1 MKPITYEDGQ
11 EVRVGDIVSVKSL
24 FSKKEGKVVY
34 VCDVNKPFG
43 PNKNDYGISIQ
54 IGETKVLWGLPDKNT
69 KLISRA

>member
-1 MKPITYEDGQ
+1 MKPITYEDDQ

-43 PNKNDYGISIQ
+43 PNKNDYGISIRFD
-54 IGETKVLWGLPDKNT
+54 GGKERWGLPDKNT